1 MQKGE
6 ESVGDLA
13 EWRQR
18 KEVKRVE
25 IMEQGNLLN
34 RCHNLAQTIRGIE
47 ESDGFSTMPVRYA
60 GRLKRLHDQ
69 RKKLAE
75 MINMRRLLDLLPGW
89 VQPYFSSQ

>member
-1 MQKGE
+1 MKVMQKGE

-34 RCHNLAQTIRGIE
+34 RCHNLAQTISGIE
-47 ESDGFSTMPVRYA
+47 ESDDAFLIFVHHFHSTR
-60 GRLKRLHDQ
+60 
-69 RKKLAE
+69 
-75 MINMRRLLDLLPGW
+75 MRVL
-89 VQPYFSSQ
+89 